1 MFVRMAKTRKTFM
14 LTIGQ
19 NGRDTD
25 ETLAHHPELS
35 AAPGPRRGRAGP
47 DSERD
52 ARTSR
57 PIEKRRRQADLLER
71 SACPLPETSLE
82 AVGSAATAP

>member
-35 AAPGPRRGRAGP
+35 LPRRGRAGAAP
-47 DSERD
+47 GRTASGMPERR
-52 ARTSR
+52 APLKSAVGR
-57 PIEKRRRQADLLER
+57 PIR
-71 SACPLPETSLE
+71 
-82 AVGSAATAP
+82 

>member
-1 MFVRMAKTRKTFM
+1 MFVRMAKTSKTFM

-35 AAPGPRRGRAGP
+35 LPRRGRAGAAPGPRRAGQRAG
-47 DSERD
+47 
-52 ARTSR
+52 
-57 PIEKRRRQADLLER
+57 
-71 SACPLPETSLE
+71 CPN
-82 AVGSAATAP
+82 VAPH

>member
-25 ETLAHHPELS
+25 ETLAHHPS
-35 AAPGPRRGRAGP
+35 CRCRAGAAPGRTASGMPERRAPLKSAVG
-47 DSERD
+47 
-52 ARTSR
+52 R
-57 PIEKRRRQADLLER
+57 PIR
-71 SACPLPETSLE
+71 
-82 AVGSAATAP
+82 

>member
-1 MFVRMAKTRKTFM
+1 MFVRMAKTSKTFM

-35 AAPGPRRGRAGP
+35 GPRRGRAGP

-57 PIEKRRRQADLLER
+57 PIEKRRRQADSLER

>member
-25 ETLAHHPELS
+25 ETLAHHP
-35 AAPGPRRGRAGP
+35 
-47 DSERD
+47 
-52 ARTSR
+52 
-57 PIEKRRRQADLLER
+57 
-71 SACPLPETSLE
+71 
-82 AVGSAATAP
+82 

>member
-14 LTIGQ
+14 PTIGQ

-25 ETLAHHPELS
+25 ESLAHHPELS
-35 AAPGPRRGRAGP
+35 LPRRGRAGP

-57 PIEKRRRQADLLER
+57 PIEKRRRQADSLER